1 MQRRLETVTW
11 LIIITMMMMTAG
23 RTGYVKPAKRKRK
36 NRERKSIE
44 GGVVGLRPN
53 QTWKSI

>member
-1 MQRRLETVTW
+1 
-11 LIIITMMMMTAG
+11 MMTAG
-23 RTGYVKPAKRKRK
+23 WTGYVKDAKEK
-36 NRERKSIE
+36 NREVKSIE

>member
-1 MQRRLETVTW
+1 
-11 LIIITMMMMTAG
+11 MMTAG

>member
-1 MQRRLETVTW
+1 MQKKLETVTW
-11 LIIITMMMMTAG
+11 LMIIKMMMMTAG
-23 RTGYVKPAKRKRK
+23 STGYVKPAKENE
-36 NRERKSIE
+36 NREEKSIE